1 MPAAPARRESSSYSS
16 TDNTDNRLAAP
27 ATPWNGSQASQASW
41 FNEKLKSAE
50 KDFQFFQLSVSATV
64 TTERGLI
71 TVFSPEHA
79 LEHAKGECQGT
90 MRAPNRRKREDL
102 LARSLAKSAASAT
115 SPMPPSPSGA
125 HGGHPTPPS
134 VSVPTTTSTTSKP
147 TTMLQDILGEL
158 ADGYKISNETIEKVD
173 LAYLNFFLNDFA
185 SQHLSDIWR
194 KRCGKSG
201 IDFVIKFLADMNS
214 KGVSI
219 TAEETI
225 EMQMRNMLEGGLAA
239 WGDVSFTS
247 YLDMTGAYEELNEV
261 RVHKIDSASLAH
273 QYKRLI
279 VSLSPAIE
287 QKILLRIALIELSAA
302 PTRPHRLSRREEI
315 AAPPRTDT
323 RLS

>member
-27 ATPWNGSQASQASW
+27 ATPWNGSQATQASW

-50 KDFQFFQLSVSATV
+50 KDFQFFQLSASATV

-102 LARSLAKSAASAT
+102 LARSLAKSATYASVA
-115 SPMPPSPSGA
+115 SPAPIA

-185 SQHLSDIWR
+185 SQHLSDMWR
-194 KRCGKSG
+194 KKCGKSG

-225 EMQMRNMLEGGLAA
+225 EMQIHSTIS
-239 WGDVSFTS
+239 VST
-247 YLDMTGAYEELNEV
+247 N
-261 RVHKIDSASLAH
+261 
-273 QYKRLI
+273 
-279 VSLSPAIE
+279 
-287 QKILLRIALIELSAA
+287 
-302 PTRPHRLSRREEI
+302 
-315 AAPPRTDT
+315 
-323 RLS
+323 